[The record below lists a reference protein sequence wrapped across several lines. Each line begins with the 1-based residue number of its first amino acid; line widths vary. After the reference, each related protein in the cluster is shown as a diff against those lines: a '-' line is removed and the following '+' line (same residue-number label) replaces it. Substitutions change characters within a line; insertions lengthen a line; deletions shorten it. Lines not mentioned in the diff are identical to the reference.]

1 MEQISIQIEGIPAV
15 LWGAPSSRAILAV
28 HGSQSSKTDT
38 PILLLAQTAAARG
51 WQVLSFD
58 LPEHGDRRGEPTL
71 CKVQNCVAELA
82 LILRYARQ
90 RWSTLGLFANSLGAY
105 FSLMAYRDEPFQQA
119 LFLSPVVDMARL
131 LEQMMNWSQVSEET
145 LEREGTVPT
154 PMGQPLYWDY
164 YCYVRDHPVER
175 WTAPTKILYGGRD
188 TLCERGTILRFTERF
203 SCELE
208 LVEEAEHYFHTLEQL
223 AVYQSW
229 LESSLS
235 V

>member
-1 MEQISIQIEGIPAV
+1 MTCRSMGTAEG
-15 LWGAPSSRAILAV
+15 
-28 HGSQSSKTDT
+28 
-38 PILLLAQTAAARG
+38 
-51 WQVLSFD
+51 
-58 LPEHGDRRGEPTL
+58 PTL

-131 LEQMMNWSQVSEET
+131 LEQMMNWFQVSEET

-208 LVEEAEHYFHTLEQL
+208 LVEEAEHYFHTPEQL